1 VVFDLGVEEVG
12 LGDQGEVAHAKA
24 VGPHAH
30 RTDHGLK
37 KKFDNKKRERERKR
51 IVKERERERERDH
64 THLADVLS
72 FEIITSNTANT
83 TILFHSLNVVFP
95 SFCLLLLQISKLFF
109 TLRSEKVSSSAFTSS
124 SSR

>member
-1 VVFDLGVEEVG
+1 MVFDLGVEEVG

-30 RTDHGLK
+30 RTDHGLIK

-51 IVKERERERERDH
+51 IVKEREREI

-72 FEIITSNTANT
+72 FEII
-83 TILFHSLNVVFP
+83 I
-95 SFCLLLLQISKLFF
+95 
-109 TLRSEKVSSSAFTSS
+109 
-124 SSR
+124 

>member
-1 VVFDLGVEEVG
+1 MVFDLGVEEVG

-30 RTDHGLK
+30 RTDHGLIK

-51 IVKERERERERDH
+51 IVKERERERSRISRMFCR
-64 THLADVLS
+64 LKS
-72 FEIITSNTANT
+72 SSNTANT

-95 SFCLLLLQISKLFF
+95 SFCLCLVQISKLFF
-109 TLRSEKVSSSAFTSS
+109 TLRRENVSFTSFTSFTSS
-124 SSR
+124 R